1 MKKSYGTYTRGEATF
16 VARAPL
22 DEWAKFGLKVASHLY
37 ARNERRR
44 GFASP
49 PEDAPLRSS
58 PRARHVH
65 VHVHVLDAAPL
76 VFPPP
81 EK

>member
-37 ARNERRR
+37 ARNEMRR

-49 PEDAPLRSS
+49 PEDLRFAPR
-58 PRARHVH
+58 RAH
-65 VHVHVLDAAPL
+65 ATSTSTSTS
-76 VFPPP
+76 
-81 EK
+81 